1 MLRQFLADL
10 WSFLKVFLLALAIV
24 LPLRLFVVQPF
35 FVQGQSM
42 EPNFNSFEYL
52 LIDQFSYKFQKP
64 DRGEVIVFRFPENP
78 NQFYIK
84 RIIGL
89 PGETVKVSQG
99 RIQIFPPGNK
109 SQGFFLDESQYLPP
123 GVETWGNLTKKLG
136 PGEYFVLG
144 DNRTTSFDS
153 RRWGTLPKE
162 LIVGRVWLRLF
173 PFNRAQAITAPSYP

>member
-1 MLRQFLADL
+1 MLRQFLADV

-78 NQFYIK
+78 SQFYIK

-89 PGETVKVSQG
+89 PGETVKISQG
-99 RIQIFPPGNK
+99 RIRIFPPGAK
-109 SQGFFLDESQYLPP
+109 DQGFFLDESQYLPS
-123 GVETWGNLTKKLG
+123 GIETWGNLTKKLG

-153 RRWGTLPKE
+153 RRWGVLPGD

-173 PFNRAQAITAPSYP
+173 PFNRAQAIAAPSYP